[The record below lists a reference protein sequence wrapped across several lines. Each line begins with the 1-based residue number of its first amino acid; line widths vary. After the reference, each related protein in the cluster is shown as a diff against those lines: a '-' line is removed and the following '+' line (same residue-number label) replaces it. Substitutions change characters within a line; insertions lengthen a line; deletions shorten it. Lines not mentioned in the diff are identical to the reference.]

1 MRGWHT
7 IWIVL
12 LLLLLAAL
20 SVGSCI
26 LYMYGLYFCLLF
38 TVLAIVVIISYVVY
52 SRQMLLGRMVRMV
65 EAIRY
70 EDFSLNFS
78 ATGKSKMEDRLIEDI
93 NVVMEKFRR
102 HLTANEQQYQYY
114 ETLLDRADTCLLV
127 ADTEG
132 NVLWMN
138 RSAVQELCGHAIH
151 QLEELKV
158 LNQDFPNLLR
168 TLQPGEVKVIR
179 IYKEEVMQ
187 DMAVTMTQYTTKGTD
202 LHLVNL
208 KNIRSILEENEME
221 AWQKLVRVLTHEIMN
236 SIAPIMSLSETLL
249 ERASLR
255 GMNEKDYD
263 IMLQGMETIHRRSKG
278 LLGFVENYRK
288 LSRLAS
294 PILAPVKVG
303 DLLGDVR
310 KLVTASGIRFV
321 YRIEDEN
328 QILMIDRSQMEQ
340 VLINLLKNAC
350 EACIEQPE
358 PEVVIETSYLSEKH
372 IFQLSVI
379 DNGCGILPNVVDK
392 IFIPFF
398 TTKPAGSGIGLSL
411 CKQIMTLHGGTLS
424 VKSEVGAGS
433 TFIMKFLCR

>member
-1 MRGWHT
+1 M
-7 IWIVL
+7 I
-12 LLLLLAAL
+12 
-20 SVGSCI
+20 
-26 LYMYGLYFCLLF
+26 
-38 TVLAIVVIISYVVY
+38 
-52 SRQMLLGRMVRMV
+52 
-65 EAIRY
+65 
-70 EDFSLNFS
+70 
-78 ATGKSKMEDRLIEDI
+78 
-93 NVVMEKFRR
+93 
-102 HLTANEQQYQYY
+102 
-114 ETLLDRADTCLLV
+114 
-127 ADTEG
+127 
-132 NVLWMN
+132 
-138 RSAVQELCGHAIH
+138 
-151 QLEELKV
+151 
-158 LNQDFPNLLR
+158 
-168 TLQPGEVKVIR
+168 
-179 IYKEEVMQ
+179 
-187 DMAVTMTQYTTKGTD
+187 
-202 LHLVNL
+202 
-208 KNIRSILEENEME
+208 
-221 AWQKLVRVLTHEIMN
+221 
-236 SIAPIMSLSETLL
+236 
-249 ERASLR
+249 
-255 GMNEKDYD
+255 
-263 IMLQGMETIHRRSKG
+263 QGMETIHRRSKG

-294 PILAPVKVG
+294 PILVPVKVG

-372 IFQLSVI
+372 VFQLSVT

>member
-1 MRGWHT
+1 M
-7 IWIVL
+7 
-12 LLLLLAAL
+12 
-20 SVGSCI
+20 
-26 LYMYGLYFCLLF
+26 
-38 TVLAIVVIISYVVY
+38 
-52 SRQMLLGRMVRMV
+52 
-65 EAIRY
+65 
-70 EDFSLNFS
+70 
-78 ATGKSKMEDRLIEDI
+78 
-93 NVVMEKFRR
+93 
-102 HLTANEQQYQYY
+102 
-114 ETLLDRADTCLLV
+114 
-127 ADTEG
+127 
-132 NVLWMN
+132 
-138 RSAVQELCGHAIH
+138 CGHAIH

-350 EACIEQPE
+350 EACMEQPE